1 MPATSPEIATR
12 KRTPLWLYATLDIP
26 YGVVTTGLFTTSISF
41 LLRRAGMGIGEIAS
55 TVAMLQVPITFYFLY
70 APIVDFFFRRKV
82 WAALVGSLAGVLAA
96 LGLMVMNTNLH
107 LSVVLIFFA
116 SALATLV
123 SAASGGMMGSLLS
136 KEEKAKVGGWIQ
148 GGNLGA
154 GSIAGGVIL
163 ILAASHGNWLL
174 AMVMLA
180 GCIPTALTAL
190 AVHEPHREKH
200 ADKIGSTFA
209 EMGRELR
216 DMFFNWRN
224 VPGMLVLASP
234 IGTGAMQSLM
244 GGLTAEYH
252 ASSTQ
257 LAFANGFG
265 GGIATA
271 VGSLCAILWPTR
283 WNRMVPYMGSA
294 VLYMVVVAAVAFG
307 PVAPFMLVAGLIA
320 SNFATGLCY
329 GCYTGVVLQ
338 TMGEGGR
345 RQSTRYTLLN
355 AIGNLPV
362 VYMIYLCGRVAD
374 HFGPRFGPRVI
385 AGFDAAMNLLAI
397 AIFFLWWKS
406 SGKRKDTHHLAMQEA
421 VVID

>member
-1 MPATSPEIATR
+1 MAEG

-41 LLRRAGMGIGEIAS
+41 LLRRAGMSIGEIAS
-55 TVAMLQVPITFYFLY
+55 TVAMMQVPITFYFLY

-96 LGLMVMNTNLH
+96 AGLMVMNTNLR
-107 LSVVLIFFA
+107 LSVIFIFFA

-123 SAASGGMMGSLLS
+123 SAASGGMMGSLLT

-190 AVHEPHREKH
+190 AVREPHREKS
-200 ADKIGSTFA
+200 AAKLGATFKD
-209 EMGRELR
+209 MGLELKG
-216 DMFFNWRN
+216 MFFNWRN

-244 GGLTAEYH
+244 GGLTKEYG
-252 ASSTQ
+252 ASSAQ

-271 VGSLCAILWPTR
+271 VGSLCAILWPAK

-294 VLYMVVVAAVAFG
+294 VLYMVFVGAVALG
-307 PVAPFMLVAGLIA
+307 PVAPWVLVSGLIA

-362 VYMIYLCGRVAD
+362 VYMVYLCGRVAD
-374 HFGPRFGPRVI
+374 RFGTQYGPRVI
-385 AGFDAAMNLLAI
+385 AGFDGLVNLASV
-397 AIFFLWWKS
+397 AIFFTWWVLR
-406 SGKRKDTHHLAMQEA
+406 GRYTHTEHVPTSASVA
-421 VVID
+421 